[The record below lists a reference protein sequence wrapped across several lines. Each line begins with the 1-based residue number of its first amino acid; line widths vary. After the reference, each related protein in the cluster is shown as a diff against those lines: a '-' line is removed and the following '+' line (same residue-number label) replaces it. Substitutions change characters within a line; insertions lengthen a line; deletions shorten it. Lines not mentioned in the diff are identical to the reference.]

1 VIFTSFEAS
10 PTSSAVTEA
19 IGKLLISYPGPA
31 VAVAWETVIDPTFL
45 KPLSEFLETMKRDQI
60 SAASGRGQKA
70 GETLQ
75 EERESTHPM
84 FISELLTG
92 ILRGVGHEVNV
103 ERFMKRIGDEVLW
116 DNAVIPWRRS
126 PLWLVVRVALRMV
139 LGQEDYKSFIIF
151 FMAQVLI
158 LATQRGVRADRLFVM
173 NAKLARRVYKL
184 RDQLPQFVLVDAE
197 RAVDGTYKQIND
209 EWLQTQNSIRRDP
222 WGLWRSVFLFGASFM
237 KDTVITMRNSR
248 EYVKGLRHI
257 KCTKPER
264 ETFTPREVRRIDM
277 ADVWKMPQTSR
288 LKDAGITQDIMLAD
302 FERWVMESLDG
313 WLTVFT
319 NENTTEACNTLGG
332 SMQDYMEVAR
342 VAYQGNPERNSIMI
356 LTVMELWVAL
366 DKLAVDSCPLLSK
379 YSPELNESFL
389 CVLLLPQRQQRVR
402 LSLVENYIKERRSA
416 SLPMST
422 SVFSKDITKHTF
434 SVCYFQSC
442 DNLVQLEKQIS
453 SDAAIDRQ
461 NKIAE
466 LARRETEYFNAL
478 AIIRTLSCDYY
489 THWKDGWTRHD
500 RNCKKCAKVKETDT
514 MRIEVHEWP
523 LPDDP
528 LLKAAVVF
536 ELRCP
541 QPFAIWREA
550 TFRIRND
557 LCAPINTQTS
567 PSKPFENLSDYSGLK
582 HYFEDHKVSGQ
593 STLRYTSMTKSFLSS
608 HYRYRRLPATTEDI
622 CVRNALKFALYDTKS
637 ARWTSDLPHAIDCR
651 RLCTFRLPKGPYSSL
666 QHAVEGTSHTPNQV
680 LAHQS
685 KCPPELQLHE
695 YVAFGLMRSGWRI
708 QWLNML
714 REIRSRT
721 LTFSA
726 EPVGMLYFQAA
737 WQVGHSGNV
746 DNGRECHVEPG
757 EEDFG
762 EHMIKELEV
771 LLEGVKENWQ
781 EVTAVQIMIV
791 LAIQIMAGTEST
803 YVCSRA
809 VQFLKEARRV
819 CLAWT
824 RELAEKLPGCD
835 PSEVRDSQL
844 RVIQI
849 AATCRM
855 TFDTQDPL
863 FWAMLRTSHDV
874 AVYVECA
881 TTIHYNLPS
890 GICVLPMAIKS
901 LLARDTRMAY
911 AIEGHL
917 RGLVCGEHYPG
928 PTGIDLKPVWN
939 AYERG
944 ESWSAMDCPNERWVY
959 TYTGGGEG
967 KESQKVHYNL
977 ISGEL
982 LVEGLP
988 LGRMPVSYTNH
999 PTYKELFQEVRHFN
1013 VINTFRFTLLC
1024 C

>member
-1 VIFTSFEAS
+1 MIFTSFEAS

-45 KPLSEFLETMKRDQI
+45 KRLSEFVEMMKRDQI

-70 GETLQ
+70 GETVQ
-75 EERESTHPM
+75 EERESAHPM

-92 ILRGVGHEVNV
+92 ILRGVGQEANV

-116 DNAVIPWRRS
+116 DNAIIPWRRS
-126 PLWLVVRVALRMV
+126 PLWLVVRVALRMI
-139 LGQEDYKSFIIF
+139 LGQEDYKSFMIF
-151 FMAQVLI
+151 FMAQVLV
-158 LATQRGVRADRLFVM
+158 LSTQRGVSADRLFVM

-184 RDQLPQFVLVDAE
+184 RDQLPETVLAG
-197 RAVDGTYKQIND
+197 AGTALTGACTNIND
-209 EWLQTQNSIRRDP
+209 EWLRTQNSVRRDLRA
-222 WGLWRSVFLFGASFM
+222 LWRSVFFHGASFM

-257 KCTKPER
+257 NCTKPER
-264 ETFTPREVRRIDM
+264 GAFTPKEVMRIHM
-277 ADVWKMPQTSR
+277 NAWKMPETTHF
-288 LKDAGITQDIMLAD
+288 KDAGVTQDIMLAD
-302 FERWVMESLDG
+302 FERWVMESLG
-313 WLTVFT
+313 RWLAIFPVV
-319 NENTTEACNTLGG
+319 NLIEACGALGG
-332 SMQDYMEVAR
+332 SMQDYMEVAI

-356 LTVMELWVAL
+356 LTVMELWMAL
-366 DKLAVDSCPLLSK
+366 DKLAIDSCPLLSK

-389 CVLLLPQRQQRVR
+389 CVLLLPQAQQRSR
-402 LSLVENYIKERRSA
+402 LSLIENYIKQRRSA

-434 SVCYFQSC
+434 SVCYFESC
-442 DNLVQLEKQIS
+442 DDLVQLEKHIS
-453 SDAAIDRQ
+453 NDADIDRQ

-466 LARRETEYFNAL
+466 LARREAEYHNAL
-478 AIIRTLSCDYY
+478 ANIRMLECDYF

-500 RNCKKCAKVKETDT
+500 RYCKKCAKVKEAE
-514 MRIEVHEWP
+514 MMKIEVHEWP

-541 QPFAIWREA
+541 RPFAIWREA

-557 LCAPINTQTS
+557 LCTPLNTQTS
-567 PSKPFENLSDYSGLK
+567 PCSPFENISNYSGLK
-582 HYFEDHKVSGQ
+582 PYFADHKLSRQ

-608 HYRYRRLPATTEDI
+608 HYRYRRLPARREEI
-622 CVRNALKFALYDTKS
+622 CVRNALQFALYDTKS
-637 ARWTSDLPHAIDCR
+637 GRWTSDLPRVIDCR
-651 RLCTFRLPKGPYSSL
+651 HLCTFRLPRGPYSSL

-714 REIRSRT
+714 RELRSRT

-726 EPVGMLYFQAA
+726 EPVSILYLQTA
-737 WQVGHSGNV
+737 WQVGHSGNNE
-746 DNGRECHVEPG
+746 DGRECHIEPG

-762 EHMIKELEV
+762 RRMIKELEI
-771 LLEGVKENWQ
+771 LLEGVEENWQ
-781 EVTAVQIMIV
+781 EVTTVQTVIV
-791 LAIQIMAGTEST
+791 LAIQIMAATKST
-803 YVCSRA
+803 YVRSKA
-809 VQFLKEARRV
+809 VKLLKKARRV

-824 RELAEKLPGCD
+824 RELAEKLPECD
-835 PSEVRDSQL
+835 PGEVRESQL

-855 TFDTQDPL
+855 TFDVEERFL
-863 FWAMLRTSHDV
+863 WVMLRTDDEV

-881 TTIHYNLPS
+881 TTIRDNLPS
-890 GICVLPMAIKS
+890 SGMITLPVGIK
-901 LLARDTRMAY
+901 LLLSRDTRIAY

-917 RGLVCGEHYPG
+917 RDLVCSRHDKA
-928 PTGIDLKPVWN
+928 GIDLKPIWN

-944 ESWSAMDCPNERWVY
+944 TYFWSAMDSPNDRWVY
-959 TYTGGGEG
+959 TYTGGGDG

-988 LGRMPVSYTNH
+988 LGRMPVLYTNH
-999 PTYKELFQEVRHFN
+999 PAYRELFQEVRYFHVTPFALN
-1013 VINTFRFTLLC
+1013 LAY
-1024 C
+1024 